1 MNVSDVTC
9 SGCGQAMEIQRM
21 HCATCGVQVE
31 GRFEVGA
38 LARLS
43 LSDQVFTVSFLR
55 SHGSIKQM
63 EKLFGISYP
72 TVKNRL
78 NAIVRELDRNFQ
90 APGPNTLVLE
100 QLARGEISVDDA
112 LERLS

>member
-1 MNVSDVTC
+1 MNISDIKC
-9 SGCGQAMEIQRM
+9 GGCGHAMQIQKL
-21 HCATCGVQVE
+21 HCEGCGVQVE
-31 GRFEVGA
+31 GRFEFSA
-38 LARLS
+38 LAQLS
-43 LSDQVFTVSFLR
+43 PADQVFSVAFLR

-78 NAIVRELDRNFQ
+78 NAIIRELDRTFE
-90 APGPNTLVLE
+90 APSANTFVLD
-100 QLARGEISVDDA
+100 QLGRGEISVAEA